1 MGSTLAQFL
10 WQGYSEAL
18 TQTTTQVINNILQ
31 AVVPWVQAGM
41 GLYVI
46 LRGKRMLTN
55 ATSFDME
62 VTAVVC
68 AIMVVFF
75 LTPANFNQYI
85 TTTATQTIPNAVAS
99 AVNGQNNLAG
109 AQGFD
114 ALLNAITRFGA
125 QIDAQAVG
133 IEYIAE
139 RITVWFAQGTAGL
152 MVMACLFVWM
162 LAQAAIAFIVPI
174 GAFVVPFYLFDAT
187 REFAMRWV
195 GKLVALFLVLGVS
208 LILGAFVVKLDA
220 QYMQQFAQTIAANP
234 PDQGFQMNA
243 GDISFTGFSEVG
255 AVGGPGT
262 APQALAQ
269 TSANVAASVNAL
281 WNVALVCAFGFF
293 ILGIMVGIALYV
305 GGSSGFSVS
314 GPMSA
319 VANVLTAGAI
329 KAIRRN
335 TRR

>member
-31 AVVPWVQAGM
+31 AVVPWVQAAM

-46 LRGKRMLTN
+46 LRGKKMLTN
-55 ATSFDME
+55 ATSFDHGSDGG
-62 VTAVVC
+62 C
-68 AIMVVFF
+68 ARHAMVVFF

-114 ALLNAITRFGA
+114 ALLNQITKFGA

-174 GAFVVPFYLFDAT
+174 GAFVLPFYLFDAT
-187 REFAMRWV
+187 REFAMRWI

-208 LILGAFVVKLDA
+208 LILGAFVVKLDG
-220 QYMQQFAQTIAANP
+220 QYMQQFAQTIECQPA
-234 PDQGFQMNA
+234 
-243 GDISFTGFSEVG
+243 
-255 AVGGPGT
+255 
-262 APQALAQ
+262 
-269 TSANVAASVNAL
+269 
-281 WNVALVCAFGFF
+281 
-293 ILGIMVGIALYV
+293 
-305 GGSSGFSVS
+305 
-314 GPMSA
+314 
-319 VANVLTAGAI
+319 
-329 KAIRRN
+329 
-335 TRR
+335 